1 MDGLRVLPKG
11 FSFLG
16 SHPRLWTWIVIPL
29 SLNFLL
35 MVAMV
40 WASWAFASWLAPEL
54 TDPWWSWIDWL
65 RPAVRWT
72 TNVLMVLLA
81 ALAGLFLSLQLAS
94 LVNAPFFDL
103 LSEKT
108 EDAHLGIKD
117 PGRPWSAFAGDTW
130 HSVRAALSLLMRQVL
145 VMTPL
150 FILSFTAVG
159 APIFFVA
166 GLYYSGLAVVDVTL
180 ARKRL
185 RGSQR
190 FAWGRRH
197 WKAVLGVGLPVG
209 LLPPLAPFSIVGA
222 TALYLDGVEKN

>member
-1 MDGLRVLPKG
+1 MGEKPGFMDGLRVLPKG

-81 ALAGLFLSLQLAS
+81 ALAGLFLSLQL
-94 LVNAPFFDL
+94 
-103 LSEKT
+103 
-108 EDAHLGIKD
+108 
-117 PGRPWSAFAGDTW
+117 
-130 HSVRAALSLLMRQVL
+130 
-145 VMTPL
+145 
-150 FILSFTAVG
+150 
-159 APIFFVA
+159 
-166 GLYYSGLAVVDVTL
+166 
-180 ARKRL
+180 
-185 RGSQR
+185 
-190 FAWGRRH
+190 
-197 WKAVLGVGLPVG
+197 
-209 LLPPLAPFSIVGA
+209 
-222 TALYLDGVEKN
+222 